1 LSRRIALIANPVA
14 GRGRAARRLPSV
26 RRAFAAVGVRDVRLT
41 EGPGDEARLARVA
54 LDDGCDTI
62 AVLGGDG
69 TWSKVARAV
78 VTAGGGAR
86 LALLNGGTGND
97 FTKSLDLPADDVQAM
112 ARLAAEGVDRA
123 VDMARVGE
131 RLVLNAAGFG
141 FDAAVLATME
151 RTPWLSGAALYHA
164 AALREL
170 FRFRGIPIAVE
181 GAPPA
186 PHLMLVVANGRVF
199 GGTFRIAPAADPTDG
214 ALDVVSIAPAGP
226 ARRAQL
232 FAAAHGGEHVRYPEV
247 RVVRARALTLR
258 FPEAP
263 LYDADGELVQAE
275 AATVAVEC
283 VPGALRVV
291 SDRG

>member
-1 LSRRIALIANPVA
+1 LTRRIAVVANPVA
-14 GRGRAARRLPSV
+14 GRGRAARLLPAV
-26 RRAFAAVGVRDVRLT
+26 RRAFAAVGVRAVRLT
-41 EGPGDEARLARVA
+41 EGPGDEARLARAA

-69 TWSKVARAV
+69 TWSKVARV
-78 VTAGGGAR
+78 VATARVGAR

-97 FTKSLDLPADDVQAM
+97 FTKSLGVPADDVAAM
-112 ARLAAEGVDRA
+112 ARLAADGPDRA

-151 RTPWLSGAALYHA
+151 RIPWLTGAALYHA

-170 FRFRGIPIAVE
+170 FRFRGVSIAVD
-181 GAPPA
+181 GAPPR

-199 GGTFRIAPAADPTDG
+199 GGSFRIAPAADPSDG
-214 ALDVVSIAPAGP
+214 ALDVVAIGEAGP

-232 FAAAHGGEHVRYPEV
+232 FAAAPRGDHVRYPEV
-247 RVVRARALTLR
+247 HVVRARALTLI
-258 FPEAP
+258 FPDAP
-263 LYDADGELVQAE
+263 LYEADGELVRAD
-275 AATVAVEC
+275 APTVAVEC
-283 VPGALRVV
+283 VPGVLRVV
-291 SDRG
+291 SARS